1 MSKVV
6 TFGEVL
12 MRLSPSDSKML
23 RQSREME
30 FFFGGTE
37 MNVGASLA
45 IMGCETRHI
54 TNVSDC
60 FIGESAIAT
69 MKSYGIDT
77 QFVNRTEHPIGLYF
91 LEVGSA
97 MRASRISYN
106 RLNGSFANIKPE
118 QVDWEKAL
126 EGAEYFHWTGISPGI
141 SEGAYETLKQGLQL
155 ANSKGIEITADPAY
169 RSNLWKYGKE
179 GFTVLKELI
188 SYSTIFIGGVNEIN
202 EILGTSFGYDKD
214 SFIQA
219 AETLMKEI
227 PSIKKVFDKT
237 RIGVTASNQ
246 ATQGRALVNGQYF
259 ETESL
264 EVNPVVDRI
273 GTGDAFAAGLIY
285 GLINFDDEKALKFAN
300 AACAIKHTILG
311 DVNLSSANDILE
323 VMNGN
328 SGGRIKR

>member
-12 MRLSPSDSKML
+12 MRLSPSDSKLM

-37 MNVGASLA
+37 MNVAASLA

-60 FIGESAIAT
+60 FIGDSAISA

-77 QFVNRTEHPIGLYF
+77 QFVTRNEFPLGLYF

-126 EGAEYFHWTGISPGI
+126 ENCNFFHWTGISPGI
-141 SEGAYETLKQGLQL
+141 SESAYDTLKQGLQL
-155 ANSKGIEITADPAY
+155 AKSKKIQITADPAY

-179 GFTVLKELI
+179 GKKILRELI

-202 EILGTSFGYDKD
+202 EILGTNFSFEKE

-219 AETLMKEI
+219 AETLMREI
-227 PSIKKVFDKT
+227 PSIEKVFDKT
-237 RIGVTASNQ
+237 RIGITASNQ
-246 ATQGRALVNGQYF
+246 ATQGRFWISGKYF

-285 GLINFDDEKALKFAN
+285 GLIHFDNEKALRFAN

>member
-118 QVDWEKAL
+118 EVDWEKAL
-126 EGAEYFHWTGISPGI
+126 EDAEYFHWTGISPGI

-188 SYSTIFIGGVNEIN
+188 SYSTIFIGGVNEIKPAAKASPVP
-202 EILGTSFGYDKD
+202 ILSTTGFTSRLSVSKYCPL
-214 SFIQA
+214 
-219 AETLMKEI
+219 T
-227 PSIKKVFDKT
+227 
-237 RIGVTASNQ
+237 
-246 ATQGRALVNGQYF
+246 
-259 ETESL
+259 
-264 EVNPVVDRI
+264 
-273 GTGDAFAAGLIY
+273 
-285 GLINFDDEKALKFAN
+285 KALPCVA
-300 AACAIKHTILG
+300 
-311 DVNLSSANDILE
+311 
-323 VMNGN
+323 
-328 SGGRIKR
+328 